1 MYRVG
6 IDIGGTNLRCAI
18 FDNDMQIIKRY
29 KTPNDKNKN
38 AEENLKPMIKKS
50 EQLLKLVYQIYLTYL
65 F

>member
-38 AEENLKPMIKKS
+38 AEENLKPMIEFIKS
-50 EQLLKLVYQIYLTYL
+50 FEH
-65 F
+65 